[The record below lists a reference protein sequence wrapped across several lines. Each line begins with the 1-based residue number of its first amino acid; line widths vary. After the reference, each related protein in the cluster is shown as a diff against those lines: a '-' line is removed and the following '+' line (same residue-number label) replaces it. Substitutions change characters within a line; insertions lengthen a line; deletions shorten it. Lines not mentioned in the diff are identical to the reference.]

1 MSRHFDVSNRAM
13 LLNPERAEWTR
24 PAELFAALEVASGM
38 KVADLGCG
46 PGYFALQLAALVGD
60 EGRVF
65 VVDDSPEMLGTLT
78 DGARDLG
85 LTSRIEPHQ
94 TDLCKTGLPDN
105 GVDLALCIFVY
116 HEIDDRDRL
125 LTEFTRITRAGGTVA
140 MVDWRK
146 GGDPDLGPPD
156 GERLTAEQTLGPME
170 HAGLTVEKLDFSPD
184 FDVLVGRVP
193 RKADA

>member
-1 MSRHFDVSNRAM
+1 MSKHFDVSNRAM

-24 PAELFAALEVASGM
+24 PAELFAALGVVSGM

-60 EGRVF
+60 EGRIF
-65 VVDDSPEMLGTLT
+65 VIDDSAEILATLA

-85 LTSRIEPHQ
+85 LTDRIEPHH
-94 TDLCKTGLPDN
+94 TDLRETGLPDN
-105 GVDLALCIFVY
+105 GLDLALCIFVY

-125 LTEFTRITRAGGTVA
+125 LTEFTRITRPGGTVA
-140 MVDWRK
+140 IVDWRK

-156 GERLTAEQTLGPME
+156 GERLTAEEMLDPME
-170 HAGLTVEKLDFSPD
+170 HARLTVEKLDFSPD
-184 FDVLVGRVP
+184 FDVLIGRMP
-193 RKADA
+193 DEAEA

>member
-1 MSRHFDVSNRAM
+1 MSRHFDASNRAM

-24 PAELFAALEVASGM
+24 PAELFAALEMAAGM

-65 VVDDSPEMLGTLT
+65 VVDDSPEMLGTLA

-94 TDLCKTGLPDN
+94 ADLCETGLPDN

-116 HEIDDRDRL
+116 HEIEDRDRL
-125 LTEFTRITRAGGTVA
+125 LTESARITRAGGTVA

-156 GERLTAEQTLGPME
+156 GERLTSAQMLDPME
-170 HAGLTVEKLDFSPD
+170 HAGLAVEKLDFSPD
-184 FDVLVGRVP
+184 FDVLIGRMP
-193 RKADA
+193 DEAGA

>member
-24 PAELFAALEVASGM
+24 PAELFAALEVAPGM

-46 PGYFALQLAALVGD
+46 PGFFALRLAALVGD
-60 EGRVF
+60 EGRIF
-65 VVDDSPEMLGTLT
+65 VIDDSAEMLATLAE
-78 DGARDLG
+78 GARDLD

-94 TDLCKTGLPDN
+94 TDLCETGRPDN
-105 GVDLALCIFVY
+105 GLDLALCIFVY

-125 LTEFTRITRAGGTVA
+125 PTEFTRITRAGGTVA

-156 GERLTAEQTLGPME
+156 GERLTAEQMRDPME

-184 FDVLVGRVP
+184 FDVLTGHMP
-193 RKADA
+193 DEAGA